1 MDQEK
6 YKKITGF
13 DGYKQVISVINKAIN
28 IGLNIK
34 INVVLTE
41 QTTME
46 DIQKFIDYMKDHKIC
61 IRFIEQMPLGN
72 KKTTIALTKNEIR
85 KNLKDQGIRFHK
97 TEQRM
102 GNGPAVYETMEGY
115 KGMIGWIEALHG
127 KFCDT
132 CNRIR
137 MTSTG
142 GIKPCLYYEE
152 AGNLRDLLRKAET
165 SDEEIKQVLKEIIY
179 RKPQAH
185 HFEEM
190 PVKQQDVYNWRI
202 R

>member
-13 DGYKQVISVINKAIN
+13 DGYKQVISVINKAVN

-72 KKTTIALTKNEIR
+72 KKSTIALTRNEIR

-102 GNGPAVYETMEGY
+102 GNGPAVYETIEGY
-115 KGMIGWIEALHG
+115 KGMIEWIEALNGRFIENKMSVASGYAAYDKKSDHDIH
-127 KFCDT
+127 DT
-132 CNRIR
+132 
-137 MTSTG
+137 
-142 GIKPCLYYEE
+142 IKRADQKMYEC
-152 AGNLRDLLRKAET
+152 KAAM
-165 SDEEIKQVLKEIIY
+165 KG
-179 RKPQAH
+179 R
-185 HFEEM
+185 
-190 PVKQQDVYNWRI
+190 
-202 R
+202 

>member
-1 MDQEK
+1 
-6 YKKITGF
+6 
-13 DGYKQVISVINKAIN
+13 
-28 IGLNIK
+28 
-34 INVVLTE
+34 
-41 QTTME
+41 
-46 DIQKFIDYMKDHKIC
+46 MKDHKIC

-72 KKTTIALTKNEIR
+72 KKTTIALTRNEIR

-137 MTSTG
+137 LTSIG

-152 AGNLRDLLRKAET
+152 AGNLRNLLRKAET
-165 SDEEIKQVLKEIIY
+165 SDEEIKQV
-179 RKPQAH
+179 
-185 HFEEM
+185 
-190 PVKQQDVYNWRI
+190 
-202 R
+202 

>member
-1 MDQEK
+1 
-6 YKKITGF
+6 
-13 DGYKQVISVINKAIN
+13 
-28 IGLNIK
+28 
-34 INVVLTE
+34 
-41 QTTME
+41 ME
-46 DIQKFIDYMKDHKIC
+46 
-61 IRFIEQMPLGN
+61 IR
-72 KKTTIALTKNEIR
+72 KTTIALTRNEIR

-137 MTSTG
+137 LTSIG

-179 RKPQAH
+179 KKPQAH

-190 PVKQQDVYNWRI
+190 PSNSKMYTIEDKIKGEFSHFDQHGNAVMVDCDGEKRNNKNSDRTRKDQS
-202 R
+202 

>member
-1 MDQEK
+1 M
-6 YKKITGF
+6 
-13 DGYKQVISVINKAIN
+13 
-28 IGLNIK
+28 
-34 INVVLTE
+34 LTE

-72 KKTTIALTKNEIR
+72 KKTTIALTRNEIR

-137 MTSTG
+137 MTSIG
-142 GIKPCLYYEE
+142 GIKPCLYNEE

-179 RKPQAH
+179 KKPQAQQIQ
-185 HFEEM
+185 EM
-190 PVKQQDVYNWRI
+190 KSNI
-202 R
+202 NM

>member
-1 MDQEK
+1 
-6 YKKITGF
+6 
-13 DGYKQVISVINKAIN
+13 
-28 IGLNIK
+28 
-34 INVVLTE
+34 
-41 QTTME
+41 ME

-72 KKTTIALTKNEIR
+72 KKTTIALTRNEIR

-97 TEQRM
+97 PNKEWEMAQQFM
-102 GNGPAVYETMEGY
+102 KQWKYM
-115 KGMIGWIEALHG
+115 GMIGWIEALHG
-127 KFCDT
+127 KFQDT

-137 MTSTG
+137 LTSIG

-152 AGNLRDLLRKAET
+152 AGNLRDLLRKAKT

-179 RKPQAH
+179 KKPQAH

-190 PVKQQDVYNWRI
+190 PSNSKMYTI
-202 R
+202 GG